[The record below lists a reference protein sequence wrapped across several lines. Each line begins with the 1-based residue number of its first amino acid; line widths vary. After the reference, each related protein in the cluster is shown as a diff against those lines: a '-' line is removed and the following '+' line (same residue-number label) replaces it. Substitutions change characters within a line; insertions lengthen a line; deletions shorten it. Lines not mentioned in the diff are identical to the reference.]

1 MGLDK
6 PCYPALVPVVPL
18 TSLVA
23 SLCAV
28 CQALVELRQGV
39 LVLLTTRFPSF
50 DAAYPS
56 VSVREDRMD
65 LSRLADLSDWLPQP
79 TPPCLRNPRLLA
91 TARRDVVAIS
101 RTGCQAALISTRPKI
116 KITSAVNRPPQLH
129 LRVGHAL
136 KCHCVTAPQHLI
148 RLAFVPRGG
157 QLAHC
162 IGWHGMA
169 QFASGFRI
177 PFASPHHFRI
187 RCSGAGGIP

>member
-28 CQALVELRQGV
+28 CQVLVELRQGV
-39 LVLLTTRFPSF
+39 LVLLTARFPSF

-79 TPPCLRNPRLLA
+79 TPPACGILACLQLPDGMLSLSHG
-91 TARRDVVAIS
+91 RDAK
-101 RTGCQAALISTRPKI
+101 RP
-116 KITSAVNRPPQLH
+116 
-129 LRVGHAL
+129 
-136 KCHCVTAPQHLI
+136 
-148 RLAFVPRGG
+148 
-157 QLAHC
+157 
-162 IGWHGMA
+162 
-169 QFASGFRI
+169 
-177 PFASPHHFRI
+177 
-187 RCSGAGGIP
+187 